1 MRGDDR
7 ETGSLF
13 SYVDLE
19 ARVPQG
25 HPLRPMRQVV
35 EAALSE
41 MSPAFEPLY
50 AATGRPS
57 IPPERLLR
65 ALLLQVLFTV
75 RSERQLMEQLEYN
88 LIFRWFVGL
97 GIDDPVWDPTVFTK
111 NPGSAVGGQD
121 APRCSLTP
129 CWRRRRS
136 GGFFPRSTSR
146 WTGTLI
152 EAWASHKSFQPK
164 AGGRPNSR
172 KKRRDRNRSDQPR
185 GPKNP
190 TVDFRGERRVNQ
202 THASTTDPEARLAR
216 IKGKSS
222 KLAYAGHVLIENRNG
237 SGRRHPAYPGHG
249 DGGGR
254 CGALDAGSHPG
265 RLPCHRRRRSRL
277 RPEALRRGLSCVPRD
292 PARRPEHD
300 EPAESESTSAPPATP
315 GYAISQRRRK
325 IVEEVFGWM
334 KTVGLPAQDPPQR
347 ESESRLDVH
356 LHRRRLQPGP
366 YPGTS
371 RSRPS
376 LDYGDVLLRSA
387 SRRDPPLKAHRHLRF
402 RAFFPPNPL
411 HPPRNDLSGSF
422 FRTLLAP
429 AWPGATAT
437 IRREASGCPW
447 PFSPCL
453 SWPRA
458 EAASRSS

>member
-1 MRGDDR
+1 
-7 ETGSLF
+7 
-13 SYVDLE
+13 
-19 ARVPQG
+19 
-25 HPLRPMRQVV
+25 MRQVV

-88 LIFRWFVGL
+88 LLFRWFVGL

-111 NPGSAVGGQD
+111 NRDRLLEGEIAHVFFDAVLAQAAKRGLLSAEHFSVD
-121 APRCSLTP
+121 
-129 CWRRRRS
+129 
-136 GGFFPRSTSR
+136 
-146 WTGTLI
+146 GTLI

-172 KKRRDRNRSDQPR
+172 KKRRDRNRPDQPR

-237 SGRRHPAYPGHG
+237 LVVDARLTQATGTAEVDAALSMLEAIPGDCRATAGG
-249 DGGGR
+249 DRGYDQKRFVEGCR
-254 CGALDAGSHPG
+254 ASRVTPHVAQNTTN
-265 RLPCHRRRRSRL
+265 RRSRI
-277 RPEALRRGLSCVPRD
+277 
-292 PARRPEHD
+292 D
-300 EPAESESTSAPPATP
+300 ERTTRHP

-334 KTVGLPAQDPPQR
+334 KTVGLLR
-347 ESESRLDVH
+347 KTR
-356 LHRRRLQPGP
+356 HRG
-366 YPGTS
+366 
-371 RSRPS
+371 
-376 LDYGDVLLRSA
+376 
-387 SRRDPPLKAHRHLRF
+387 
-402 RAFFPPNPL
+402 RARVGWMFTFTAAAYNL
-411 HPPRNDLSGSF
+411 VRIRN
-422 FRTLLAP
+422 LAL
-429 AWPGATAT
+429 
-437 IRREASGCPW
+437 EAVP
-447 PFSPCL
+447 
-453 SWPRA
+453 
-458 EAASRSS
+458 